1 MNALQELLNCYQMI
15 LSKNLNVWSTRI
27 QYLTLSTL
35 IIFSC
40 QSWIF
45 SRSSLLK
52 AGPIWCTLSE
62 KLSRPTGT
70 TPFSSFAYCSE
81 LSLFSIWWLLY
92 SSRTWVKLLTKKTK
106 DKKNTWPNCNKR
118 DSLSNNTMKIVPF
131 RIVMIVR
138 LNPKKILM
146 KKIKMLTGQI
156 LMEKKVQWM
165 PMETRSKRRKEDF

>member
-1 MNALQELLNCYQMI
+1 M
-15 LSKNLNVWSTRI
+15 
-27 QYLTLSTL
+27 
-35 IIFSC
+35 
-40 QSWIF
+40 
-45 SRSSLLK
+45 
-52 AGPIWCTLSE
+52 
-62 KLSRPTGT
+62 
-70 TPFSSFAYCSE
+70 
-81 LSLFSIWWLLY
+81 
-92 SSRTWVKLLTKKTK
+92 KLLTKKTK

-138 LNPKKILM
+138 LNLKKMLM